1 MILSIDAFS
10 DVGCVREHNE
20 DMILVQ
26 GELICD
32 AQIQLQVE
40 PAPDSPFVVAVADG
54 MGGHNGG
61 EFASEL
67 AVQSLDDFVHDLT
80 NGLSFEELKS
90 AFDSWIQQIHN
101 FVVNKGNELPEFK
114 NMGTTLVGLLV
125 YENRIF
131 WFNVG
136 DSRLYRFRSGILS
149 QISTDH
155 SMREMYDPT
164 APSNMICNSIGAG
177 DDVFIDF
184 KEITDTVFDDDLFLL
199 CSDGLND
206 MVSDEKTESLL
217 ETHANA
223 EQLVS
228 EAKQN
233 GGKDNVSVAL
243 VGFKIPDVKEVETEL
258 PETHDK
264 PNEILKEQPHSDVE
278 YHEEKE
284 PDSNNQEN
292 IVQPE
297 KKFFAKKE
305 EKKPDSLLGR
315 LGKFLDGKTK
325 E

>member
-1 MILSIDAFS
+1 
-10 DVGCVREHNE
+10 
-20 DMILVQ
+20 
-26 GELICD
+26 
-32 AQIQLQVE
+32 
-40 PAPDSPFVVAVADG
+40 
-54 MGGHNGG
+54 
-61 EFASEL
+61 
-67 AVQSLDDFVHDLT
+67 
-80 NGLSFEELKS
+80 
-90 AFDSWIQQIHN
+90 
-101 FVVNKGNELPEFK
+101 
-114 NMGTTLVGLLV
+114 
-125 YENRIF
+125 
-131 WFNVG
+131 
-136 DSRLYRFRSGILS
+136 
-149 QISTDH
+149 
-155 SMREMYDPT
+155 
-164 APSNMICNSIGAG
+164 MICNSIGAG

-284 PDSNNQEN
+284 RTATIRKILFNRKRNFSLR
-292 IVQPE
+292 
-297 KKFFAKKE
+297 KKKR
-305 EKKPDSLLGR
+305 KPDSLLGR